1 MQTPITIECGPKLK
15 VKLTLH
21 EEIICC
27 YSKQLQD
34 RFSRATSMRVQSTKA
49 DNFRH
54 QLAAYVFPEVTMK
67 EFEEGRFEQ
76 QVCLVSV
83 ETTQNQ
89 WSTGYAVWTPLMIF
103 R

>member
-1 MQTPITIECGPKLK
+1 MQTPITIECGPKLQ

-21 EEIICC
+21 EEILCC

-34 RFSRATSMRVQSTKA
+34 RFSKAMSMRVQSAKA

-54 QLAAYVFPEVTMK
+54 QLAAYVFPEVTPK

-76 QVCLVSV
+76 QVCLISV
-83 ETTQNQ
+83 A
-89 WSTGYAVWTPLMIF
+89 WL
-103 R
+103 